1 MSCVVTGLV
10 TAETS
15 EFFKVK
21 VNANQKL
28 TFEVLARRIGSPL
41 DPIVVLH
48 DAKTK
53 RELVDLYADDT
64 PGLQGD
70 CRLTHTFKE
79 AGEVL
84 VEVRDTTHRGGGDFA
99 YRLRIGEFPG
109 ATTAFPLAAQRGK
122 ATSIGF
128 AGLETIVPVNVT
140 APKDPGPRGLLC
152 EARRRR
158 LAATGAAHGLPA
170 DHRAGAE

>member
-1 MSCVVTGLV
+1 MRQAVNSPCVVSGSIATE
-10 TAETS
+10 AS

-21 VNANQKL
+21 VSADQKL

-53 RELVDLYADDT
+53 QELVSLYADDT

-79 AGEVL
+79 AGEIL
-84 VEVRDTTHRGGGDFA
+84 VEVRDTTHRGGADFA
-99 YRLRIGEFPG
+99 YRLRVGEFPG
-109 ATTAFPLAAQRGK
+109 ATTAFPLAIQRGK
-122 ATSIGF
+122 EASISFTGPE
-128 AGLETIVPVNVT
+128 AIPPVKVT
-140 APKDPGPRGLLC
+140 APKDSAARGGV
-152 EARRRR
+152 R
-158 LAATGAAHGLPA
+158 GAQQ
-170 DHRAGAE
+170 R